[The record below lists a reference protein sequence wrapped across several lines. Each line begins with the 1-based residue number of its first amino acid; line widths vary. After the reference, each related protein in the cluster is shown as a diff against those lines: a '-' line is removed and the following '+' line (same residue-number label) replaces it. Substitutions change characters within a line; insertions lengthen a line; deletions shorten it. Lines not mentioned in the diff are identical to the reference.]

1 MSDNPP
7 ATKRKPIPLK
17 VQVIV
22 LKRALCKLLSCEA
35 IEFDHRPPLYLRR
48 DWTIDPNDPDY
59 IEAIP
64 MHEHRKRTHGTKAT
78 SYGSDAHERA
88 KVKRLDKQ
96 LSSKASRQMLF
107 DLMTISTHLRRA
119 RPLPGGKGSPLKKKL
134 SGKVVPR

>member
-1 MSDNPP
+1 MSRLSPI
-7 ATKRKPIPLK
+7 KRKPIPLK

-22 LKRALCKLLSCEA
+22 LKRALCRLLSCDG

-48 DWTIDPNDPDY
+48 DWAIDPNDPDY

-64 MHEHRKRTHGTKAT
+64 IHEHRKRTHGTKAT

-88 KVKRLDKQ
+88 KIKRLDKATTAKPERQ
-96 LSSKASRQMLF
+96 LARIPFL
-107 DLMTISTHLRRA
+107 A

-134 SGKVVPR
+134 SGKVVQR

>member
-1 MSDNPP
+1 MSNPP

-22 LKRALCKLLSCEA
+22 LKRALCRLLSCEA
-35 IEFDHRPPLYLRR
+35 IEFDHRPPLYLRYE
-48 DWTIDPNDPDY
+48 WAIDPNDPDY

-78 SYGSDAHERA
+78 SYGSDAHARA
-88 KVKRLDKQ
+88 KIKRLDKATTAKPERQ
-96 LSSKASRQMLF
+96 LARIRFL
-107 DLMTISTHLRRA
+107 A

-134 SGKVVPR
+134 SGKVVKR

>member
-1 MSDNPP
+1 MPNPP

-22 LKRALCKLLSCEA
+22 LKLALCKLLSCEA
-35 IEFDHRPPLYLRR
+35 IEFDHRPPLYLRG
-48 DWTIDPNDPDY
+48 DDGPDANDPAF

-64 MHEHRKRTHGTKAT
+64 VHEHRKRTHGTKAT

-88 KVKRLDKQ
+88 KLKRLDKATTAKPERQ
-96 LSSKASRQMLF
+96 LARIRFL
-107 DLMTISTHLRRA
+107 A

-134 SGKVVPR
+134 SGKVVRR